1 MGPEHYPEG
10 WADVPVP
17 FTHLLM
23 LAWQPVHD
31 FVIDYLCE
39 AAPDLAALLPF
50 PNICAW
56 RAACPTCSGA
66 PMNQHQPSPKYL
78 ALKQAFNDLVEEAT
92 SDSPGRLRR
101 MSKLLKIG
109 QDLDRTYGRD
119 AVDTFVKDGD
129 DEEDGEDGV
138 GIYRPRIAGRY
149 GGDTADLQR
158 QMMMLAQ
165 RALEA
170 WVAKQT
176 GAPLGPALGP
186 EDFAKV
192 LNAAATAD
200 RDNPPGPAPEHD
212 AADAAAE

>member
-1 MGPEHYPEG
+1 
-10 WADVPVP
+10 
-17 FTHLLM
+17 
-23 LAWQPVHD
+23 
-31 FVIDYLCE
+31 
-39 AAPDLAALLPF
+39 
-50 PNICAW
+50 
-56 RAACPTCSGA
+56 
-66 PMNQHQPSPKYL
+66 MNQHPPSPKYL
-78 ALKQAFNDLVEEAT
+78 ALKQAFNDLLVEEAT

-119 AVDTFVKDGD
+119 TVDTFVKDD
-129 DEEDGEDGV
+129 DEEDGEDGI

-200 RDNPPGPAPEHD
+200 RDNNPPGPAPEHD